1 MSIVFQSKL
10 AETGSLYVNMKTVF
24 IFKNGLA
31 FNSTLTFRTK
41 SLKQYFLQYICYSRH
56 PNENQGQSAA
66 GRQK

>member
-10 AETGSLYVNMKTVF
+10 AEICSLYVNMKTVL

-41 SLKQYFLQYICYSRH
+41 SL
-56 PNENQGQSAA
+56 
-66 GRQK
+66 